1 MAIIIVSDRPSFQ
14 GMDIRLNITCF
25 MRISWQEN
33 NDKIWRE
40 AEKSSYSII

>member
-1 MAIIIVSDRPSFQ
+1 M
-14 GMDIRLNITCF
+14 GGT
-25 MRISWQEN
+25 ISTPNLQVTNQEEDKEN